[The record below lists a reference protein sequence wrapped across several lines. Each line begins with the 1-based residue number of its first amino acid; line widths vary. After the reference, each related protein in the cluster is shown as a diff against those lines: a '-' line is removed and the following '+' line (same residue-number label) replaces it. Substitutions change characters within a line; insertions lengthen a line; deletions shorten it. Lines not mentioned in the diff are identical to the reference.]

1 MRRMVIDFS
10 WNTKYVGEAS
20 VVLEIAAMI
29 DEHLMRVQH
38 DFVDGK
44 MQYYFDDRSDYRVEV
59 LGREEVVQTAAWY
72 EEQLEKR
79 KEVVD
84 GECA

>member
-20 VVLEIAAMI
+20 VVLEIAELI
-29 DEHLMRVQH
+29 DQHLMRVQQ

-44 MQYYFDDRSDYRVEV
+44 MQYHFDDTTDYRVEV
-59 LGREEVVQTAAWY
+59 LGRDEVVQSAEWY
-72 EEQLEKR
+72 LEQLEKR
-79 KEVVD
+79 KEVAN

>member
-20 VVLEIAAMI
+20 VVLEIASMI
-29 DEHLMRVQH
+29 DEHLMRVQQ

-44 MQYYFDDRSDYRVEV
+44 MQYHFDDSTEYRVEV
-59 LGREEVVQTAAWY
+59 LGRDEVVQSAKWY
-72 EEQLEKR
+72 QEQLEKR

>member
-29 DEHLMRVQH
+29 DEHLMRVQQ
-38 DFVDGK
+38 DFIDGK
-44 MQYYFDDRSDYRVEV
+44 MRYHFDDENDYRVEV
-59 LGREEVVQTAAWY
+59 LGRDEEIYPPIDMVEYLATG
-72 EEQLEKR
+72 